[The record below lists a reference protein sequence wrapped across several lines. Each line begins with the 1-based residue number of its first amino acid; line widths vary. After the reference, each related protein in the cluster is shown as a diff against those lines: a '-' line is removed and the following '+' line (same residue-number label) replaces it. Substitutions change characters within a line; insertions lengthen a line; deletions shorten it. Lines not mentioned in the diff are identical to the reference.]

1 MYNERPISFKLKR
14 ECLMSSS
21 KTPQLKFFVLLILL
35 AGAGFY
41 AVKHQPSLGLD
52 LKGGTRLTLQAVPN
66 AQVKSITPRVMDS
79 LQLVIEQRVNKFGV
93 SEAIVQKS
101 GDSRLLVEI
110 PGIKDPE
117 EAKKQLGKVGLLEF
131 KRKHKQHDAW
141 INTDVTG
148 RDLKVARL
156 DQDPMGGWSIG
167 FELTDEGAEKFATL
181 TADMATQKEPLA
193 VFFDGQLVSSPA
205 VQDAILSGSGQ
216 ITGDFTKDEAKTI
229 VDTLNAGALPVNVEV
244 VEESTVGALLGENSL
259 SQSLKAGIA
268 GLLAVLVFMIGYY
281 RKLGLVA
288 NLGLVAYTLLSYVA
302 LMLVGVTFTLAGI
315 AGFILS
321 IGMAV
326 DANILIFERT
336 KEELAQGKAFKKAL
350 SLGFDRAL
358 PSILDSNFTTLITC
372 AVLWGL
378 GTGSVKGFA
387 VTLALG
393 VAMSMFTALTVTRT
407 ILELALG
414 AETRS
419 RMTFSKG

>member
-1 MYNERPISFKLKR
+1 
-14 ECLMSSS
+14 MSSS
-21 KTPQLKFFVLLILL
+21 KTPQLKFLVLLILL

-41 AVKHQPSLGLD
+41 AVKHPPNLGLD
-52 LKGGTRLTLQAVPN
+52 LKGGTRLTLEAVPN
-66 AQVKSITPRVMDS
+66 AQVQTINANVMDS
-79 LQLVIEQRVNKFGV
+79 LHMVIEQRVNKFGV
-93 SEAIVQKS
+93 SEAIVQKA
-101 GDSRLLVEI
+101 GEKRLLVEI
-110 PGIKDPE
+110 PGVKDPE

-131 KRKHKQHDAW
+131 KRKVDGTW
-141 INTDVTG
+141 TSTDVSG
-148 RDLKVARL
+148 RDLKSARL
-156 DQDPMGGWSIG
+156 DQDPMGGWSVG
-167 FELTDEGAEKFATL
+167 FELTGEGTKKFATL
-181 TADMATQKEPLA
+181 TADMATNKEALA
-193 VFFDGQLVSSPA
+193 VFFDGELVSAPA

-216 ITGDFTKDEAKTI
+216 ITGNFTKDEAKTI

-259 SQSLKAGIA
+259 SQSLNAGIA

-288 NLGLVAYTLLSYVA
+288 NLGLLAYTLLSYVA
-302 LMLVGVTFTLAGI
+302 FILAGVTFTLAGI

-326 DANILIFERT
+326 DANILIFERS
-336 KEELAQGKAFKKAL
+336 KEELALGKTFKKAI

-372 AVLWGL
+372 AVLWAL
-378 GTGSVKGFA
+378 GTGAVKGFA

-414 AETRS
+414 AETRQ

>member
-1 MYNERPISFKLKR
+1 
-14 ECLMSSS
+14 
-21 KTPQLKFFVLLILL
+21 
-35 AGAGFY
+35 
-41 AVKHQPSLGLD
+41 
-52 LKGGTRLTLQAVPN
+52 
-66 AQVKSITPRVMDS
+66 
-79 LQLVIEQRVNKFGV
+79 
-93 SEAIVQKS
+93 
-101 GDSRLLVEI
+101 
-110 PGIKDPE
+110 
-117 EAKKQLGKVGLLEF
+117 
-131 KRKHKQHDAW
+131 
-141 INTDVTG
+141 
-148 RDLKVARL
+148 
-156 DQDPMGGWSIG
+156 
-167 FELTDEGAEKFATL
+167 
-181 TADMATQKEPLA
+181 MATQKEPLA

-216 ITGDFTKDEAKTI
+216 ITGDFSKDEAKTI

-259 SQSLKAGIA
+259 SQSLNAGIA

-288 NLGLVAYTLLSYVA
+288 NVGLVAYTLLSYVA

-336 KEELAQGKAFKKAL
+336 KEELAQGKVFKKAL

-358 PSILDSNFTTLITC
+358 PSILDSNITTLITC
-372 AVLWGL
+372 AVLWSL

>member
-1 MYNERPISFKLKR
+1 
-14 ECLMSSS
+14 MSSS
-21 KTPQLKFFVLLILL
+21 KTPQLKFLVLLILL

-41 AVKHQPSLGLD
+41 AVKHPPSLGLD
-52 LKGGTRLTLQAVPN
+52 LKGGTRLTLQAIPN
-66 AQVKSITPRVMDS
+66 AQVTSITPRVMDS

-110 PGIKDPE
+110 PGIKDSE
-117 EAKKQLGKVGLLEF
+117 EAKNQLGKVGLLEF
-131 KRKHKQHDAW
+131 KREEKGAW
-141 INTDVTG
+141 IPAGVSG
-148 RDLKVARL
+148 RDLKFARL
-156 DQDPMGGWSIG
+156 DQGPKGWVVA
-167 FELTDEGAEKFATL
+167 FELTNAGAEKFAKITTEL
-181 TADMATQKEPLA
+181 HQTKEKLGI
-193 VFFDGQLVSSPA
+193 FFDGILISDPYI
-205 VQDAILSGSGQ
+205 DKPILSGSGM
-216 ITGDFTKDEAKTI
+216 IEGTFSEDEAKNL
-229 VDTLNAGALPVNVEV
+229 VNTLNAGALPVNVEV

-259 SQSLKAGIA
+259 SQSLNAGIA

-288 NLGLVAYTLLSYVA
+288 NVGLVAYTLLSYVA

-336 KEELAQGKAFKKAL
+336 KEELAQGKVFKKAL

-358 PSILDSNFTTLITC
+358 PSILDSNITTLITC
-372 AVLWGL
+372 AVLWSL

>member
-1 MYNERPISFKLKR
+1 
-14 ECLMSSS
+14 MSSS
-21 KTPQLKFFVLLILL
+21 KTPQLKFFVLLILM

-41 AVKHQPSLGLD
+41 AAKHPPSLGLD
-52 LKGGTRLTLQAVPN
+52 LKGGTRLTLQALAN
-66 AQVKSITPRVMDS
+66 EQVKRLTPQVMDS

-131 KRKHKQHDAW
+131 KRKKNGVWAS
-141 INTDVTG
+141 TDVTG
-148 RDLKVARL
+148 RDLKQARL
-156 DQDPMGGWSIG
+156 DQDPLGGWMIG
-167 FELTDEGAEKFATL
+167 FELTDAGAKKFATL

-193 VFFDGQLVSSPA
+193 VFFDGTLVSSPA

-216 ITGDFTKDEAKTI
+216 ITGNFTKDEAKTI

-259 SQSLKAGIA
+259 SQSLNAGIA

-288 NLGLVAYTLLSYVA
+288 NLGLVIYTLFSYVA

-336 KEELAQGKAFKKAL
+336 KEELTQGKAFKKAL

-372 AVLWGL
+372 AVLWSL

>member
-1 MYNERPISFKLKR
+1 
-14 ECLMSSS
+14 MSAS
-21 KTPQLKFFVLLILL
+21 KTPQLKFLILLILL

-41 AVKHQPSLGLD
+41 AAKHSPHLGLD
-52 LKGGTRLTLQAVPN
+52 LKGGTRLTLEAQAN
-66 AQVKSITPRVMDS
+66 AQVPQITPSVMDS
-79 LQLVIEQRVNKFGV
+79 LQMVIEQRVNKFGV

-101 GDSRLLVEI
+101 GANRLLVEI

-117 EAKKQLGKVGLLEF
+117 EAKNQLGKVGLLEF
-131 KRKHKQHDAW
+131 KREHNGGW
-141 INTDVTG
+141 SPSGVSG
-148 RDLKVARL
+148 RDLKSARL
-156 DQDPMGGWSIG
+156 DQNSDQNSRGWVVA
-167 FELTDEGAEKFATL
+167 FELTNAGAEKFAKVTTEL
-181 TADMATQKEPLA
+181 HQTKQKLGI
-193 VFFDGQLVSSPA
+193 FFDGVLISDPYI
-205 VQDAILSGSGQ
+205 DNPILSGSGM
-216 ITGDFTKDEAKTI
+216 IKGDFEEEEAKSI
-229 VDTLNAGALPVNVEV
+229 VDTLNAGALPVNVNV
-244 VEESTVGALLGENSL
+244 IEESTVGALLGENSL
-259 SQSLKAGIA
+259 KQSLNAGIA

-288 NLGLVAYTLLSYVA
+288 NVGLVAYTLLSYAV

-326 DANILIFERT
+326 DANILIFERS
-336 KEELAQGKAFKKAL
+336 KEELAQGKAFKKAIA
-350 SLGFDRAL
+350 LGFDRAL

-393 VAMSMFTALTVTRT
+393 VAVSMFTALTVTRT

-414 AETRS
+414 ADTRP

>member
-1 MYNERPISFKLKR
+1 
-14 ECLMSSS
+14 MSSS

-41 AVKHQPSLGLD
+41 AVKHPPSLGLD
-52 LKGGTRLTLQAVPN
+52 LKGGTRLTLEAIPN
-66 AQVKSITPRVMDS
+66 EQVKSITPRVMDS

-101 GDSRLLVEI
+101 GESRLLVEI

-117 EAKKQLGKVGLLEF
+117 EAKNQLGKVGLLEF
-131 KRKHKQHDAW
+131 KRKKNGNWA
-141 INTDVTG
+141 NTDVTG

-156 DQDPMGGWSIG
+156 DQDPMGGWMIG
-167 FELTDEGAEKFATL
+167 FELTGEGARKFATL

-216 ITGDFTKDEAKTI
+216 ITGDFSKDEAKTI

-259 SQSLKAGIA
+259 SQSLNAGIA

-288 NLGLVAYTLLSYVA
+288 NVGLVAYTLLSYVA

-336 KEELAQGKAFKKAL
+336 KEELAQGKVFKKAL

-358 PSILDSNFTTLITC
+358 PSILDSNITTLITC
-372 AVLWGL
+372 AVLWSL

>member
-1 MYNERPISFKLKR
+1 
-14 ECLMSSS
+14 MSAS
-21 KTPQLKFFVLLILL
+21 KTPQLKFLILLILL

-41 AVKHQPSLGLD
+41 AAKHSPHLGLD
-52 LKGGTRLTLQAVPN
+52 LKGGTRLTLEAQAN
-66 AQVKSITPRVMDS
+66 AQVPKITPSVMDS
-79 LQLVIEQRVNKFGV
+79 LQMVIEQRVNKFGV

-101 GDSRLLVEI
+101 GANRLLVEI

-117 EAKKQLGKVGLLEF
+117 EAKNQLGKVGLLEF
-131 KRKHKQHDAW
+131 KRKSKGVWEPTQ
-141 INTDVTG
+141 ITG

-156 DQDPMGGWSIG
+156 DQDPLGGWSVG
-167 FELTDEGAEKFATL
+167 FELTSEGANKFATL
-181 TADMATQKEPLA
+181 TTEMSTNKEALA
-193 VFFDGQLVSSPA
+193 VFFDGTLMSSPT
-205 VQDAILSGSGQ
+205 VQDPILSGMGQ
-216 ITGDFTKDEAKTI
+216 ITGNFTKEEAKSI
-229 VDTLNAGALPVNVEV
+229 VDTLNAGALPVNVNV
-244 VEESTVGALLGENSL
+244 IEESTVGALLGENSL
-259 SQSLKAGIA
+259 KQSLNAGIA

-288 NLGLVAYTLLSYVA
+288 NVGLVAYTLLSYAV

-326 DANILIFERT
+326 DANILIFERS
-336 KEELAQGKAFKKAL
+336 KEELAQGKAFKKAIA
-350 SLGFDRAL
+350 LGFDRAL

-393 VAMSMFTALTVTRT
+393 VAVSMFTALTVTRT

-414 AETRS
+414 ADTRP

>member
-1 MYNERPISFKLKR
+1 
-14 ECLMSSS
+14 MSSS
-21 KTPQLKFFVLLILL
+21 KTPQLKFLVLLILL

-41 AVKHQPSLGLD
+41 AVKHPPNLGLD
-52 LKGGTRLTLQAVPN
+52 LKGGTRLTLEAVPN
-66 AQVKSITPRVMDS
+66 AQVATINANVMDS
-79 LQLVIEQRVNKFGV
+79 LQMVIEQRVNKFGV
-93 SEAIVQKS
+93 SEAIVQKA
-101 GDSRLLVEI
+101 GDKRLLVEI
-110 PGIKDPE
+110 PGVKDPE

-131 KRKHKQHDAW
+131 KRKVNGAW
-141 INTDVTG
+141 ALTDVSG
-148 RDLKVARL
+148 RDLKSARL
-156 DQDPMGGWSIG
+156 DQDPMGGWSVG
-167 FELTDEGAEKFATL
+167 FELTSEGTKKFATL
-181 TADMATQKEPLA
+181 TADMASNKEPLA
-193 VFFDGQLVSSPA
+193 VFFDGELVSSPT

-216 ITGDFTKDEAKTI
+216 ITGNFTKDEAKAI

-259 SQSLKAGIA
+259 SQSLNAGIA
-268 GLLAVLVFMIGYY
+268 GLLAVLVFMVGYY

-288 NLGLVAYTLLSYVA
+288 NLGLLAYTLLSYVA
-302 LMLVGVTFTLAGI
+302 FILAGVTFTLAGI

-326 DANILIFERT
+326 DANILIFERS
-336 KEELAQGKAFKKAL
+336 KEELALGKTFKKAI

-372 AVLWGL
+372 TVLWAL
-378 GTGSVKGFA
+378 GTGAVKGFA

-414 AETRS
+414 AETRQ

>member
-1 MYNERPISFKLKR
+1 
-14 ECLMSSS
+14 MSSS
-21 KTPQLKFFVLLILL
+21 KTPQLKFFVLLILM

-41 AVKHQPSLGLD
+41 AAKHPPSLGLD
-52 LKGGTRLTLQAVPN
+52 LKGGTRLTLQALAN
-66 AQVKSITPRVMDS
+66 EQVKRLTPQVMDS

-131 KRKHKQHDAW
+131 KREHNGGW
-141 INTDVTG
+141 SPSGVSG
-148 RDLKVARL
+148 RDLKSARL
-156 DQDPMGGWSIG
+156 DQGPKGWVVA
-167 FELTDEGAEKFATL
+167 FELTNAGAEKFAKITTEL
-181 TADMATQKEPLA
+181 HQTKEKLGI
-193 VFFDGQLVSSPA
+193 FFDGALISDPYINNP
-205 VQDAILSGSGQ
+205 ILSGSGM
-216 ITGDFTKDEAKTI
+216 IEGTFSEDEAKTI

-259 SQSLKAGIA
+259 SQSLNAGIA

-288 NLGLVAYTLLSYVA
+288 NLGLVIYTLFSYVA

-372 AVLWGL
+372 AVLWSL